1 MQPVMKRLCVLF
13 LVLSFVMVLSPTY
26 ICAEKKEGACPGKIN
41 INTASSEELTS
52 LKRIG
57 PKYAQRIVDY
67 RINVGPFEKA
77 RDIMKVKGIGPKTFE
92 ANKDVITV
100 K

>member
-1 MQPVMKRLCVLF
+1 MKIYKRLFIVLVVS
-13 LVLSFVMVLSPTY
+13 LFVVSVGSVAF
-26 ICAEKKEGACPGKIN
+26 CQDGGKIN
-41 INTASSEELTS
+41 INTATVEELAA

-67 RINVGPFEKA
+67 RKA
-77 RDIMKVKGIGPKTFE
+77 NGLFAKAEDIMKVRGIGPKTYN
-92 ANKDVITV
+92 ANKNIITV